1 MVDTYMYIQK
11 TGFEWKQNK
20 LYMYIPNNKEIYVFG
35 NRRKNIQVSI
45 MIFGDCSICSLFTC
59 T

>member
-20 LYMYIPNNKEIYVFG
+20 LYMYIPNNKETYVFACLETG
-35 NRRKNIQVSI
+35 EKTSKLV
-45 MIFGDCSICSLFTC
+45 L
-59 T
+59 